1 VNQATI
7 IIAVGN
13 IVTIIEATNATA
25 MINNP
30 TVVIETIGIAI
41 ALKVTTR
48 TQKAPSPTTRR
59 MIASAITPRKGAT
72 RPWIM
77 TSPPS

>member
-1 VNQATI
+1 
-7 IIAVGN
+7 
-13 IVTIIEATNATA
+13 

-30 TVVIETIGIAI
+30 TIVIKTIGIAI

-72 RPWIM
+72 RPCIM
-77 TSPPS
+77 TSPPGQAPAIHPEK